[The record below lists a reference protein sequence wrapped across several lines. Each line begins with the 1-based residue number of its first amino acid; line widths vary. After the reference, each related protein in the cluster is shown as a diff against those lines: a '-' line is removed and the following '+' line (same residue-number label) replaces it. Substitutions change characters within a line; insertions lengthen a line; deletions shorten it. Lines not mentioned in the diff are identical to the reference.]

1 LHSRGSR
8 TALQPFQVS
17 LWISAEIQAAAA
29 AARKKRSH
37 FFCSNS
43 VSDLESSP
51 ANAFRFP
58 KGMAR
63 ATGSELWVGLILRC
77 KKLLHKS
84 ADYARATVW
93 EGRTRILWGVLRGI

>member
-1 LHSRGSR
+1 MHSRGSR

-17 LWISAEIQAAAA
+17 LWKSAEIQAAAA
-29 AARKKRSH
+29 ARKKRAH

-58 KGMAR
+58 KGIAR
-63 ATGSELWVGLILRC
+63 ATGSELWVGLILRR